1 MNGALQRNQAA
12 AAALSVLA
20 RQLRFTKSRRSKLF
34 EIVKLR
40 PRRIDGVFRALYA
53 ALVALVLVM
62 PGTVAV
68 LYFGLLASDQFESE
82 TRFTVRASAPTRPA
96 DTVAEFSG
104 IPSALPAQDTKIIA
118 NHLISR
124 GMLDRLEEKFDF
136 AKIFGRDDIDRVA
149 RLATDAT
156 AEQKL
161 DYWKRMTSASI
172 SPKSDIVTIKVRA
185 FSTTDAHDLN
195 RAIVAA
201 SEELVNQMNDRIWK
215 DVTGSAREEV
225 AQATAQLSQTRVR
238 LQAVRNEAGILTI
251 DSASTSL
258 SFLSM
263 QMEGELI
270 ALENDYRAN
279 RDMISDQAPQMRVM
293 ASQIDA
299 KRRQLDALRA
309 QLAST
314 DSTQTNLAG
323 RSTEF
328 AQIELEMKLAENR
341 LATSITALEQL
352 QAMSQQKLLY
362 LDPFLQ
368 PTMADEARRRLL
380 WIGIILAVSLVLFA
394 GLAAMLSVV
403 RSRLD

>member
-1 MNGALQRNQAA
+1 M
-12 AAALSVLA
+12 
-20 RQLRFTKSRRSKLF
+20 
-34 EIVKLR
+34 
-40 PRRIDGVFRALYA
+40 
-53 ALVALVLVM
+53 
-62 PGTVAV
+62 
-68 LYFGLLASDQFESE
+68 
-82 TRFTVRASAPTRPA
+82 
-96 DTVAEFSG
+96 
-104 IPSALPAQDTKIIA
+104 
-118 NHLISR
+118 
-124 GMLDRLEEKFDF
+124 
-136 AKIFGRDDIDRVA
+136 
-149 RLATDAT
+149 
-156 AEQKL
+156 
-161 DYWKRMTSASI
+161 
-172 SPKSDIVTIKVRA
+172 
-185 FSTTDAHDLN
+185 
-195 RAIVAA
+195 
-201 SEELVNQMNDRIWK
+201 
-215 DVTGSAREEV
+215 
-225 AQATAQLSQTRVR
+225 
-238 LQAVRNEAGILTI
+238 RNEAGILTV

-258 SFLSM
+258 SSLST
-263 QMEGELI
+263 QLEGELI
-270 ALENDYRAN
+270 ALENDYAAN
-279 RDMISDQAPQMRVM
+279 QDKISDQAPQMRVM

-380 WIGIILAVSLVLFA
+380 WIGIVLAVSLVVFA